1 VEALVTSR
9 SVVEVSVFDDLEHL
23 SHSAA
28 ELFHTLAMT
37 TIASKGRFVAALSGG
52 STPRRLYTLLGSTP
66 YKNII
71 DWRRIHLFW
80 ADERCV
86 PSDHP
91 DSNYKLLR
99 DTLLIHVPLLESNI
113 HRVQGEA
120 DPDQAAHDYEQN
132 IKVFFGTNAIPTFDL
147 ILLGV
152 GEDGHTAS
160 LFPESPAIYQRERF
174 AVPVYFEKPQLN
186 RVTLT
191 LPIINHAAHVLFLAA
206 GRAKA
211 SSLHNILNQGNS
223 RKNPAGLVRPEDGIV
238 SWFIDREAAGK

>member
-1 VEALVTSR
+1 MEALVTSR
-9 SVVEVSVFDDLEHL
+9 NVVEVSVFDDLERL
-23 SHSAA
+23 SDSAA

-37 TIASKGRFVAALSGG
+37 AIASKGRFIVALSGG
-52 STPRRLYTLLGSTP
+52 STPRRLYTLLGSAP

-71 DWRRIHLFW
+71 DWRCTHLFW

-99 DTLLIHVPLLESNI
+99 DTLLVHVPLSENNI
-113 HRVQGEA
+113 HRMHGEA
-120 DPDQAAHDYEQN
+120 DPDQAAKDYEQD
-132 IKVFFGTNAIPTFDL
+132 IKVFFGTNTIPTFDL

-160 LFPESPAIYQRERF
+160 LFPDSPAIHERERF
-174 AVPVYFEKPQLN
+174 AVPVYFEKPQVN

-191 LPIINHAAHVLFLAA
+191 LPIINHAAYVLFLAT

-223 RKNPAGLVRPEDGIV
+223 HKNPAGLVRPENGIV
-238 SWFIDREAAGK
+238 SWFLDRGAAGK